1 MSVTIETSGDAEEI
15 VELLRQVHDE
25 HRQRRPQWFKPF
37 DRTAAL
43 EGQRFLLS
51 RDGAQMFVA
60 RVEGVC
66 VGYALVCERVR
77 EENPFRYAS
86 RSLMVD
92 QMAVSRHAPPA
103 GIGALLMERIRAEAA
118 AEARSAWSCTS
129 TATMTTLGDSTR
141 RRASFA
147 SRTCWSRVRSGRWN
161 EPRRNHQGGA
171 GYSRPVGSA
180 KRL

>member
-1 MSVTIETSGDAEEI
+1 MTIETSGDAEEI

-43 EGQRFLLS
+43 QGQRSLLS

-86 RSLMVD
+86 RSLMVN
-92 QMAVSRHAPPA
+92 QMAVSDTHRRQ
-103 GIGALLMERIRAEAA
+103 GIGTLLMKRIRDED
-118 AEARSAWSCTS
+118 ARRGAQRVELNVYSDNDDA
-129 TATMTTLGDSTR
+129 R
-141 RRASFA
+141 RFYQAQGF
-147 SRTCWSRVRSGRWN
+147 VRFQDVLES
-161 EPRRNHQGGA
+161 
-171 GYSRPVGSA
+171 S
-180 KRL
+180 

>member
-1 MSVTIETSGDAEEI
+1 MSVTIETSDDAEVI
-15 VELLRQVHDE
+15 VELLRQVHEE

-92 QMAVSRHAPPA
+92 QMAVSRAHRRR

-118 AEARSAWSCTS
+118 RRGVQRVELNVYSDNDDARRFYEAQ
-129 TATMTTLGDSTR
+129 G
-141 RRASFA
+141 F
-147 SRTCWSRVRSGRWN
+147 VRFQDVMES
-161 EPRRNHQGGA
+161 
-171 GYSRPVGSA
+171 SVGSGA
-180 KRL
+180 A